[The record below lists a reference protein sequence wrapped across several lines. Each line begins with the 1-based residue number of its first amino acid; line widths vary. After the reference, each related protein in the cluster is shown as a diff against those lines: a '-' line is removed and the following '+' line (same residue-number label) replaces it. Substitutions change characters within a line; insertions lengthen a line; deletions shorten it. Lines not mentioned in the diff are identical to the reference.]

1 MHCTRLP
8 FCTLLS
14 FWALLEKTVAPLRPV
29 KAFTL
34 LDSEAATLDE
44 AAKKAAGATT
54 AEAATIEA
62 IANAVRSRN
71 AATERRGRPK
81 GSEKCKLR
89 ECGMNC
95 A

>member
-1 MHCTRLP
+1 MHWTRLP

-44 AAKKAAGATT
+44 PAANAAGATT

-62 IANAVRSRN
+62 IANVVGSRN
-71 AATERRGRPK
+71 AATEHRGRPN
-81 GSEKCKLR
+81 GSEKRKL
-89 ECGMNC
+89 
-95 A
+95 